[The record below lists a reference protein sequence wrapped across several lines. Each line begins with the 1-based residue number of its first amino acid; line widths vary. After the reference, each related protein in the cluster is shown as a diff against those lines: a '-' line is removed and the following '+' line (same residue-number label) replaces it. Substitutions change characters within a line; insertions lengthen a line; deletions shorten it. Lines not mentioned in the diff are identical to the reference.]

1 MYKSVNLTPSFSQ
14 TLKRQ
19 KKVGFVSFIFSVNE
33 VVPHKDTQYM

>member
-1 MYKSVNLTPSFSQ
+1 LTSSLTQ

-19 KKVGFVSFIFSVNE
+19 KKVGFVSFIYSVNE